1 MPRKEWTA
9 VVLIDEILRRKGV
22 TRAWAEA
29 TTRERP
35 WYLLLTWTNEEEA
48 DYRRWWNRQVR
59 HHRGLSGERLDKA
72 WALFDFEYGLH
83 NRDEC
88 AEFDREGKGCEW
100 CRRPPRGVPPG
111 QDHSSGAGGAA

>member
-9 VVLIDEILRRKGV
+9 VVLIDELFRRKGV

-48 DYRRWWNRQVR
+48 DYRRWWKRQLRR
-59 HHRGLSGERLDKA
+59 HWGLSEDRLAKD
-72 WALFDFEYGLH
+72 WGWFVLLCGLH
-83 NRDEC
+83 NRDVC
-88 AEFDREGKGCEW
+88 AEFDSEGKGCEW
-100 CRRPPRGVPPG
+100 CGRPPKGVPPG
-111 QDHSSGAGGAA
+111 QDPSVGQRGRA